1 MPIETAGG
9 LASMS
14 GKNHPDLRAIRKDA
28 ERTNRVDIT
37 IQGRILKKDIF

>member
-14 GKNHPDLRAIRKDA
+14 VKNHPDLRAIGKMPKGRTESISQSKD
-28 ERTNRVDIT
+28 E
-37 IQGRILKKDIF
+37 F